1 MLSIKR
7 KLLDEAGEASFV
19 SVAMF
24 TILFAAT
31 TVSFTYVVTQNYR
44 RTTNS
49 TLQST
54 AKAAAESG
62 IEDAKR
68 MLIYCSKHSDDGLCS
83 AMNSKLDDQDCETII
98 NKANSGN
105 VSITKD
111 DGDNNSVK
119 VGNTSSI
126 NGQNAEYYQCL
137 KIAKNTKDVEY
148 TVDEGKSKII
158 PLRFIGTAPS
168 SITLHWHNTNSDLDG
183 QIGNLDPYDN
193 LPQRT
198 EWVNNNKRPAILRV
212 EIASYPADASST
224 GGFSVSDLAYS
235 DSAVTLR
242 PVGGGGTGHIN
253 MWSTYHPVA
262 YDRPNAGFGGD
273 SSRAPLALANCSNVD
288 NSYACSINL
297 GNPYY
302 NEWTFSPDRI
312 YYLRVSAIYRGTH
325 FKISVGGNTE
335 FDNVQPEVEVTGRS
349 ADSYARVK
357 ARLEPVYNDGNG
369 SNKWYPEYAVSTGG
383 QVCKDM
389 NVYYDNGVN
398 NCAN

>member
-68 MLIYCSKHSDDGLCS
+68 MLIYCSGHPGDNLCS
-83 AMNSKLDDQDCETII
+83 AMNRKLDDQACEAII
-98 NKANSGN
+98 NEANPGN
-105 VSITKD
+105 FSITKG
-111 DGDNNSVK
+111 DGGNSVK
-119 VGNTSSI
+119 VGNTSDK

-158 PLRFIGTAPS
+158 PLRFTGTPPS
-168 SITLHWHNTNSDLDG
+168 SITLHWHNTNSTLDG

-212 EIASYPADASST
+212 EIASYPTSGT
-224 GGFSVSDLAYS
+224 FSVSDLAYS

-242 PVGGGGTGHIN
+242 PVVEGSGTGSIN

-262 YDRPNAGFGGD
+262 YDRPNAGFGGN
-273 SSRAPLALANCSNVD
+273 SNRAPLAPANCSNVD
-288 NSYACSINL
+288 NSYACSIKL

-302 NEWTFSPDRI
+302 NEWTFSSDRI

-389 NVYYDNGVN
+389 NVYYDNGEN
-398 NCAN
+398 KCAN

>member
-68 MLIYCSKHSDDGLCS
+68 MLIYCSGHPGDNLCS
-83 AMNSKLDDQDCETII
+83 AMNRKLDDQACEAII
-98 NKANSGN
+98 NEANPGN
-105 VSITKD
+105 FSITKG
-111 DGDNNSVK
+111 DGGNSVK
-119 VGNTSSI
+119 VGNTSGI

-158 PLRFIGTAPS
+158 PLRFTGTAPR
-168 SITLHWHNTNSDLDG
+168 SITLHWHNTNNNLDG

-198 EWVNNNKRPAILRV
+198 DWVNDKLPAILRV
-212 EIASYPADASST
+212 EIASYPASGT
-224 GGFSVSDLAYS
+224 FSVSDLAYS

-242 PVGGGGTGHIN
+242 PVIEGSGTGSIN

-262 YDRPNAGFGGD
+262 YDRPNAGFGGN
-273 SSRAPLALANCSNVD
+273 SNRAPLTLANCSNVD
-288 NSYACSINL
+288 NSYACSIKL

-302 NEWTFSPDRI
+302 NEWAFSSDRI